1 MSDTWLRLSE
11 TIRKKQYRINPRDN
25 KVSDD
30 KLDSF
35 PGVWYQQVGGNTM
48 STLQVF
54 GSSVWMAKC
63 DHGQNAQRG
72 VAGKNG

>member
-1 MSDTWLRLSE
+1 MCPILGFNCQKPSE
-11 TIRKKQYRINPRDN
+11 KNSIESIPGTIF
-25 KVSDD
+25 SDD

-72 VAGKNG
+72 VAGKKG